1 MRMGNRESIV
11 HLATAMQKY
20 NIIPKLCYLENTFST
35 SNHRKQNQAIPNF
48 SLNDFLLPQNE
59 ITRETCIL
67 KKVFILILPR
77 GIQI

>member
-11 HLATAMQKY
+11 HLATVMQKY
-20 NIIPKLCYLENTFST
+20 SIIPKLCYLENTFST
-35 SNHRKQNQAIPNF
+35 SDRRKQNQAIPNF

-59 ITRETCIL
+59 ITREACIL